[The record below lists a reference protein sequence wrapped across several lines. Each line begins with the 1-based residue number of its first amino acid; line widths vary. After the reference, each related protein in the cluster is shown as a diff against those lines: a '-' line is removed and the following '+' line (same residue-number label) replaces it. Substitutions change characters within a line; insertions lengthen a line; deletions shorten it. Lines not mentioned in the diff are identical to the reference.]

1 MTAEIGTTLCI
12 NYTLIKKKNYA
23 SQCVLA
29 LSLFMVS
36 VQYSAEEIIF
46 AFNTDWFS
54 FIFAQLKGQ
63 MIYISI
69 MKISEREL
77 YIPYFC

>member
-1 MTAEIGTTLCI
+1 M
-12 NYTLIKKKNYA
+12 
-23 SQCVLA
+23 A

-54 FIFAQLKGQ
+54 FIFDQLKGQ